1 MNQQMSESIKKDDLK
16 PPKVVKK
23 RKKKSKVYFG
33 TPVQE
38 SIVRYNALDPIKDA
52 DKRNKIYQEEIHAA
66 FMKLCENLI
75 HTFKFYYFDVGS
87 TDVQKEV
94 VSFLVLNMHKYQPD
108 KGRAF
113 SYFSIVA
120 KNWLILNNNGNYKR
134 YKTHTKIEDG
144 YTGNSNSNYKSYITN
159 AKGKSYYVQ
168 PHEDEDDHSEF
179 IDYMVLFFE
188 KKIPSLFKKR
198 RDIMIADSVVEL
210 FRRKDYIENFNKK
223 ALYVLVREM
232 TGYNTQH
239 ITKVI
244 NVLKKYYKDLLIEYD
259 TTGMIKL

>member
-1 MNQQMSESIKKDDLK
+1 MNQTTQSIEKKDSLK

-38 SIVRYNALDPIKDA
+38 SIIRYNALDQIEQA
-52 DKRNKIYQEEIHAA
+52 DERNKIYKEEIHAA

-75 HTFKFYYFDVGS
+75 HTFKFYYFDVPS
-87 TDVQKEV
+87 DQVQQEV

-134 YKTHTKIEDG
+134 YKTHVKIPESDTPQG
-144 YTGNSNSNYKSYITN
+144 QTPRNLNIASGATQ
-159 AKGKSYYVQ
+159 SYYLQ
-168 PHEDEDDHSEF
+168 PHDDQDNYDEF
-179 IDYMVLFFE
+179 VVYMVRYFE
-188 KKIPSLFKKR
+188 NKIPSLFKKR

-210 FRRKDYIENFNKK
+210 FRRREMIENFNKK

-232 TGYNTQH
+232 TGYSTQH

-244 NVLKKYYKDLLIEYD
+244 NVLKKHYRNLIDEYER
-259 TTGMIKL
+259 TGTIKL

>member
-1 MNQQMSESIKKDDLK
+1 MNQQVSESMKKDDLK
-16 PPKVVKK
+16 PPKIKRK

-38 SIVRYNALDPIKDA
+38 SIIRYNALDQIEGA
-52 DKRNKIYQEEIHAA
+52 DERNKIYRDEIHAA

-75 HTFKFYYFDVGS
+75 HTFKFYYFDVPS
-87 TDVQKEV
+87 TEVQKEV

-120 KNWLILNNNGNYKR
+120 KNWLILNNNNNYKR
-134 YKTHTKIEDG
+134 YKMTDKIGEESNVPQKEAIQARGNLTK
-144 YTGNSNSNYKSYITN
+144 NYYL
-159 AKGKSYYVQ
+159 Q
-168 PHEDEDDHSEF
+168 PHDNEDNEYNEF
-179 IDYMVLFFE
+179 IKYMVLYFE
-188 KKIPSLFKKR
+188 KKIPGLFKKR

-232 TGYNTQH
+232 TGYSTQH

-244 NVLKKYYKDLLIEYD
+244 NVLKKHYRHLLNEYETNGYIDL
-259 TTGMIKL
+259 

>member
-1 MNQQMSESIKKDDLK
+1 MINQVSESAKKDDLK

-38 SIVRYNALDPIKDA
+38 SIIRYNALDPITEA

-75 HTFKFYYFDVGS
+75 HTFKFYYFDVPS
-87 TDVQKEV
+87 PQVQQEV

-120 KNWLILNNNGNYKR
+120 KNWLILNNNNNYKR
-134 YKTHTKIEDG
+134 YKITDKIEESNVPTKTAS
-144 YTGNSNSNYKSYITN
+144 TGKGEIRKNYYL
-159 AKGKSYYVQ
+159 Q
-168 PHEDEDDHSEF
+168 PHDGEEEDYREF
-179 IDYMVLFFE
+179 IDYMVLYFE

-244 NVLKKYYKDLLIEYD
+244 NVLKKYYKAIHLEYE
-259 TTGMIKL
+259 TNGYVKM